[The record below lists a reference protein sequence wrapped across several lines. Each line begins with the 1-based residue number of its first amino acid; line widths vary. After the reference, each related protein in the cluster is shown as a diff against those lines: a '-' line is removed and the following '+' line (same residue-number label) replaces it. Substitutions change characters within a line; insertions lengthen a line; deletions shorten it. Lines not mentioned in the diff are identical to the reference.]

1 MQTPNCVKMNN
12 YQINKSLLYVLKL
25 KLLRF
30 VSVFSVSVQNMAAY
44 VMLVTVIFVLVYSLT
59 LSEVTVTFPNTSWF
73 YPCWSALC
81 STNCVITPILNYP
94 KNAFCIRVCKWE
106 VFISVN
112 NEQYICQYHYI
123 CGKIGLL
130 INHNVHC
137 VSLKEFRW

>member
-59 LSEVTVTFPNTSWF
+59 LSEVTVTFPNTS
-73 YPCWSALC
+73 
-81 STNCVITPILNYP
+81 
-94 KNAFCIRVCKWE
+94 
-106 VFISVN
+106 
-112 NEQYICQYHYI
+112 
-123 CGKIGLL
+123 
-130 INHNVHC
+130 
-137 VSLKEFRW
+137 